1 MGDGLRIFVFCFL
14 INLPCYLLCCVPFF
28 PKLKVQK
35 RTIITMIAATTL
47 CVAAYYS
54 LRDHF
59 LPHMQWLDSIVI
71 ILFYI
76 IYLVQYV
83 LSFNISLPKL
93 LYIFMVVQAYSNIIN
108 VTAKYINV
116 KIYPEDEYVIAA
128 VPYSCII
135 LGMLLVTSPLLYRFF
150 KTGIQPAVDKLEDRS
165 FWMLCITPFLFLVI
179 NVFYV
184 SFFIDNVNND
194 GFFFI
199 YILVLLTGFLTYFI
213 TFRAVLDSS
222 QRVML
227 EADMR
232 NMEHQIR
239 LQAVNYRQLT
249 GNIEQVRA
257 ARHDMRHHLAVLT
270 GYAEGNDM
278 EGLKAYL
285 QEYLESLPDDNEPSI
300 CQNYAVDTIVRYYL
314 SRARRAGAEIDVKI
328 VLPQNVG
335 ILDIEL
341 CIVFGNLFENAAQS
355 IERQKTG
362 KKFINARC
370 SSTEDKIVITLDNSA
385 DYQRSIKP
393 GVGLTSVKAVAERYN
408 GGVRFEQEENMYKS
422 SVLLLIPRE

>member
-1 MGDGLRIFVFCFL
+1 MRDSLRIFIFSFL
-14 INLPCYLLCCVPFF
+14 INLPCYLLCCIPFF
-28 PKLKVQK
+28 PKLKVRK
-35 RTIITMIAATTL
+35 HTIVTMIAGTTL
-47 CVAAYYS
+47 CVAAYYA
-54 LRDHF
+54 LRNHF
-59 LPHMQWLDSIVI
+59 LPDMQWLDSIVI
-71 ILFYI
+71 IIFYI
-76 IYLVQYV
+76 IYMTEYALG
-83 LSFNISLPKL
+83 FKISLPKL

-116 KIYPEDEYVIAA
+116 KLWPEDEHVLAA

-135 LGMLLVTSPLLYRFF
+135 LGMMFITSPLLYRFF
-150 KTGIQPAVDKLEDRS
+150 KKGLQPAVDELEDRS
-165 FWMLCITPFLFLVI
+165 FWMLCITPILFLII

-184 SFFIDNVNND
+184 AFFMKSLNND

-199 YILVLLTGFLTYFI
+199 YILVLITGFLTYFI
-213 TFRAVLDSS
+213 TFRTVLDASVKV
-222 QRVML
+222 RL
-227 EADMR
+227 EANMR

-270 GYAEGNDM
+270 GYAEANDI

-285 QEYLESLPDDNEPSI
+285 KDYLKSLPDDNEPSI
-300 CQNYAVDTIVRYYL
+300 CKNYAVDTIVRYYL

-328 VLPQNVG
+328 VLPPNVG
-335 ILDIEL
+335 IPDIEL

-355 IERQKTG
+355 VERQKSG

-370 SSTEDKIVITLDNSA
+370 SSTNGKIVITLDNSA
-385 DYQRSIKP
+385 DYQASIEP
-393 GVGLTSVKAVAERYN
+393 GVGQTSVKAVAERYN
-408 GGVRFEQEENMYKS
+408 GGVRFEQEENIYRS
-422 SVLLLIPRE
+422 SVLLLIPGK